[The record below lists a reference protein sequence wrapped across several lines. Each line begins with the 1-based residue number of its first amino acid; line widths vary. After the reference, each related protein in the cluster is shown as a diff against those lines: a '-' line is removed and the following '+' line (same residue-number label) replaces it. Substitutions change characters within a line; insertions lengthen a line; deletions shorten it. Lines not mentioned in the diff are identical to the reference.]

1 MNVLKK
7 NINILFKGIYAGIMI
22 GIGGTVYLSISN
34 SIIGAIF
41 FSVGLLTIC
50 IYKMNLYT
58 GMIGYI
64 IENKLNYIV
73 TLLLTLIGNFIGT
86 MITSLLVLNTRI
98 ANISVRAK
106 EISAIKI
113 NDNYLSIFILSIFC
127 GMLMYIAV
135 NTFKKGKD
143 SIVRY
148 LAIFICV
155 IVFILSG
162 FEHCIA
168 NMYYISLAKLWSLK
182 AVLSMLIMILG
193 NSVGSIFIAIF
204 NNKIKENWNER
215 RNICWRKKK
224 QLRY

>member
-7 NINILFKGIYAGIMI
+7 NINILFKGIYAGMMI
-22 GIGGTVYLSISN
+22 GIGGTVYLSVSN

-98 ANISVRAK
+98 ANLSVRAK

-204 NNKIKENWNER
+204 NNKIKEN
-215 RNICWRKKK
+215 
-224 QLRY
+224 

>member
-7 NINILFKGIYAGIMI
+7 NINILFKGIYAGMLI

-106 EISAIKI
+106 EISTIKI

-135 NTFKKGKD
+135 NTFKKEKD

-204 NNKIKENWNER
+204 NNKIKEN
-215 RNICWRKKK
+215 
-224 QLRY
+224 

>member
-7 NINILFKGIYAGIMI
+7 NINILFKGIYAGMMI

-98 ANISVRAK
+98 ANLSVRAK

-204 NNKIKENWNER
+204 NNKIKEN
-215 RNICWRKKK
+215 
-224 QLRY
+224 